1 MRGVKEFIHPLLQ
14 DKKEVIPSF
23 LSCKRASPNK
33 GFSFWL
39 IFKNSEVFVMKSV
52 RLDRVSKMFG
62 SAVGVE
68 NVDIDV
74 KPGEFF
80 TFLGPSGCGKT
91 TTLRMIAGFYYPSK
105 GSILFD
111 NKDVTRLQPNK
122 RNIGMVFQNYALF
135 PHMTV
140 FENIAFGLEVRKMSK
155 AQIKEKVER
164 AQKLVHLEKYGT
176 RKINELSGGQQQRVA
191 LARALVIEPDILL
204 LDEPLSN
211 LDAKLREETRLEI
224 KRLQVDLGVTTI
236 YVTHDQTEAMTM
248 SDRIMVMKEG
258 VVQQIG
264 TPQEIYNQPT
274 NHFVAS
280 FIGESNILE
289 AKVVEVNAESVKVK
303 LDDNIFV
310 HGSMNQSANGKK
322 LAVGETIKVSIR
334 PEAVFEGTG
343 PNQLTGTIQFVEFT
357 GVSINYVIQVGSH
370 IMKVMIINKGNEIL
384 QRGDFITLHVPEK
397 GIYLIGE

>member
-1 MRGVKEFIHPLLQ
+1 
-14 DKKEVIPSF
+14 
-23 LSCKRASPNK
+23 
-33 GFSFWL
+33 
-39 IFKNSEVFVMKSV
+39 MKSV
-52 RLDRVSKMFG
+52 RLDNVSKMFG
-62 SAVGVE
+62 TAKGVE
-68 NVDIDV
+68 NVAIDV

-91 TTLRMIAGFYYPSK
+91 TTLRMIAGFYYPTK
-105 GSILFD
+105 GKIFFD
-111 NKDVTRLQPNK
+111 NRDVTTLQPNK

-140 FENIAFGLEVRKMSK
+140 FENIAFGLEVRKLSK
-155 AQIKEKVER
+155 SVIKEKVER
-164 AQKLVHLEKYGT
+164 AQKLVHLDKYGN

-224 KRLQVDLGVTTI
+224 KRLQVELGVTTI

-264 TPQEIYNQPT
+264 SPQEIYNKPA

-280 FIGESNILE
+280 FIGESNMLE
-289 AKVVEVNAESVKVK
+289 GEVIEINGSTVMVKVDSDLQVEGVLDPSADKPKLEVGKKVK
-303 LDDNIFV
+303 L
-310 HGSMNQSANGKK
+310 
-322 LAVGETIKVSIR
+322 SIR
-334 PEAVFEGTG
+334 PEAIFEGQG
-343 PNQLTGTIQFVEFT
+343 PNQLHGTIQLVEFT
-357 GVSINYVIQVGSH
+357 GVSINYLVKVGSATL
-370 IMKVMIINKGNEIL
+370 KVMIINKGNQIL
-384 QRGDFITLHVPEK
+384 NRGDSISLYVPEK
-397 GIYLIGE
+397 GVYFINE